1 MTLLVRRFAPLVF
14 AALLTLT
21 ACSRVDPIG
30 TDLVALNAAGQT
42 AMASV
47 DVNQA
52 MAKVQA
58 AKTPAEKAAILR
70 ASSQLI
76 ERVRTDLLKVEMKSN
91 EVRDIQA
98 RMAAAFGKVGLGATA
113 AADAFESAAPADM
126 EKARQQMR
134 EGQLDILA
142 AGQEMVRL
150 AKSRSVDLTKKT
162 T

>member
-1 MTLLVRRFAPLVF
+1 MRTLARGFAPLAF
-14 AALLTLT
+14 ALLLTLS
-21 ACSRVDPIG
+21 ACSRMDPIE

-42 AMASV
+42 AMASA

-70 ASSQLI
+70 ESSQVI
-76 ERVRTDLLKVEMKSN
+76 DRARADLLKVEMKSK

-98 RMAAAFGKVGLGATA
+98 RMAAGFGKVGLGATA
-113 AADAFESAAPADM
+113 AAEAFESAAPADM

-134 EGQLDILA
+134 DGQLEFIT

-150 AKSRSVDLTKKT
+150 AKARSVDLSKKT